1 MATQSLPILFFIP
14 MIISIAS
21 RLGYGK
27 ISSVVMTFG
36 AMLVGLIGQ
45 TTATLGLDYLV
56 STMNVKITTNLGV
69 RFGILAVSY
78 ILLNFFLIKMHKKE
92 KNDSVE
98 PIDLLEL
105 TGDEKKGKVWPYVLV
120 FIVLFVFMILG

>member
-56 STMNVKITTNLGV
+56 KTMNVKITTNLGV

-92 KNDSVE
+92 KSDSVE

-105 TGDEKKGKVWPYVLV
+105 TGDEKKGKVWS
-120 FIVLFVFMILG
+120 